1 VAEWPRLE
9 AYRRLLGG
17 AMRSQLAYPTS
28 FGLQLAGQA
37 LVQVVDLLAILV
49 LFGRVAAMGGFS
61 RDEVL
66 LIYGLA
72 SVGFGLAD
80 LAVGQLD
87 LLPELIRSGEL
98 DVMLLRPLS
107 VLGQLCAADI
117 ALRRLGRVLA
127 GAVTL
132 GYALLAV
139 DVAWTPARVLLLM
152 ISPLSA
158 AVLLGA
164 IWVAATSVCFWVV
177 DGRELAN
184 SVTYGSNE
192 FTSYPITIFSDW
204 VRRLLAFVVP
214 GAFVAYYPVL
224 GLLGKPDPLGL
235 PVVLQWCAPLV
246 AAVAV
251 AAAALVWRTGLRRY
265 VGTGS

>member
-1 VAEWPRLE
+1 MAERLE
-9 AYRRLLGG
+9 AYRRLLSG
-17 AMRSQLAYPTS
+17 AVRSQLAYPAS
-28 FGLQLAGQA
+28 FGLQLVGQA

-49 LFGRVAAMGGFS
+49 LFGRVSAMGGFS

-87 LLPELIRSGEL
+87 RLPELIRSGEL
-98 DVMLLRPLS
+98 DAMLLRPLS
-107 VLGQLCAADI
+107 VLGQLCAADV
-117 ALRRLGRVLA
+117 ALRRLGRVVA

-139 DVAWTPARVLLLM
+139 HIAWTPARVLLV
-152 ISPLSA
+152 IVSPLSA
-158 AVLLGA
+158 AVLFGA

-192 FTSYPITIFSDW
+192 LTSYPITIYSDW

-235 PVVLQWCAPLV
+235 PAVLPWCAPLV
-246 AAVAV
+246 AAVTVV
-251 AAAALVWRTGLRRY
+251 AAALAWRSGLRRY

>member
-1 VAEWPRLE
+1 MAERSGLE

-17 AMRSQLAYPTS
+17 AVRSQLAYPAS
-28 FGLQLAGQA
+28 FGLQLVGQA
-37 LVQVVDLLAILV
+37 LAQGVDLLAILV

-87 LLPELIRSGEL
+87 RLPDLIRSGQL
-98 DVMLLRPLS
+98 DAMLLRPLS
-107 VLGQLCAADI
+107 VLGQLCAADL
-117 ALRRLGRVLA
+117 ALRRLGRVVA

-139 DVAWTPARVLLLM
+139 EITWTPARVALV
-152 ISPLSA
+152 IVSPLTA
-158 AVLLGA
+158 AVILGA
-164 IWVAATSVCFWVV
+164 IWVAAASVCFWVV
-177 DGRELAN
+177 DGRELAS
-184 SVTYGSNE
+184 SVTYGSNV

-204 VRRLLAFVVP
+204 VRRLLAFIVP

-235 PVVLQWCAPLV
+235 PAVLRWCAPLV
-246 AAVAV
+246 AMAAVT
-251 AAAALVWRTGLRRY
+251 AATLVWRTGLRRY